1 MYQKVKINNS
11 PFFHCNKN
19 KMKIQKNVKNKGHDT
34 IQFFQLPMKSE
45 IHQKQLLKQTIYVQ
59 NSIKFCNLRLLF
71 ICDTLNPKLSVDL

>member
-45 IHQKQLLKQTIYVQ
+45 IHQKTVA
-59 NSIKFCNLRLLF
+59 
-71 ICDTLNPKLSVDL
+71 